1 MGEYMR
7 NTPINV
13 NGVRNNK
20 DDKWIK
26 LLLSFEKEKLDKY
39 KNIPELVFQRSI

>member
-1 MGEYMR
+1 MGEYMK

-26 LLLSFEKEKLDKY
+26 TLE
-39 KNIPELVFQRSI
+39 R